1 MRIRSVLLSSAVLV
15 AASAFAQQSKLA
27 KPAIGAEGGD
37 PDDRASARVL
47 YWNEKTN
54 SSAGWFAFNY
64 GRPVWQKK
72 YEDPA
77 QFDRMTK
84 GKVWRMGSNYWT
96 VLDTTLPLN
105 IAGKRVR
112 AGSYFLG
119 LRRSADGGTW
129 SLAFIDQ
136 ATVRRTHIDAFQI
149 AKAPVEF
156 EAPMSVAKSDGLA
169 QKLTITLSYP
179 KDDIKS
185 VTMKVAWGNLALTT
199 PIKVSVPE

>member
-1 MRIRSVLLSSAVLV
+1 MKIRSVLLSSAVLV
-15 AASAFAQQSKLA
+15 ALSSFGQQA
-27 KPAIGAEGGD
+27 KPAKLAIEAEGGD

-47 YWNEKTN
+47 YWNQKTD
-54 SSAGWFAFNY
+54 SAAGWVAVNY

-77 QFDRMTK
+77 QFDRLTK

-96 VLDTTLPLN
+96 VLDTSLPLN
-105 IAGKRVR
+105 IAGRRVR

-119 LRRSADGGTW
+119 LRRSADGGSW

-136 ATVRRTHIDAFQI
+136 VAVRKAHIDAFEI
-149 AKAPVEF
+149 AKAPVQF
-156 EAPMSVAKSDGLA
+156 EAPMSMAKSDGLA
-169 QKLTITLSYP
+169 HKLTVTLSYP

-185 VTMKVAWGNLALTT
+185 VTMKVVWGNVALTA
-199 PIKVSVPE
+199 PIKVSMAE